1 MTDQPMFAYVSCA
14 EDKRIK
20 VYALDSQDGD
30 VRALQDIA
38 VPGEDGPSPSN
49 MPLAFSPDGRRLY
62 AAVRSSPYLS
72 TCFDVDPDS
81 GLLTLRSSTPLL
93 HPMAYIAVDASG
105 RCLLCASY
113 KAGKIA
119 VFPIGPDGDVAPLPG
134 TLIDDQPKAHCI
146 LSGKRAGTVFAT
158 VLERNKIVSWRLDTG
173 AGLLMPGER
182 TDTVARPGSGPRH
195 LTWHPALD
203 VLYAVNETAGS
214 VDAYRCGDA
223 GALQLLQTEALMP
236 DGFAGNARAADI
248 HVTKGGRFLYASVR
262 SAETITGFAV
272 DSATGRLSRLGCWQA
287 GGSPRSFGLSPD
299 GKWMIA
305 ALQDLGVADVYRVMD
320 DGMLEKRSRFET
332 GGNPSWVEITR
343 GGAC

>member
-1 MTDQPMFAYVSCA
+1 
-14 EDKRIK
+14 
-20 VYALDSQDGD
+20 
-30 VRALQDIA
+30 
-38 VPGEDGPSPSN
+38 
-49 MPLAFSPDGRRLY
+49 
-62 AAVRSSPYLS
+62 
-72 TCFDVDPDS
+72 
-81 GLLTLRSSTPLL
+81 
-93 HPMAYIAVDASG
+93 
-105 RCLLCASY
+105 
-113 KAGKIA
+113 
-119 VFPIGPDGDVAPLPG
+119 
-134 TLIDDQPKAHCI
+134 
-146 LSGKRAGTVFAT
+146 
-158 VLERNKIVSWRLDTG
+158 
-173 AGLLMPGER
+173 
-182 TDTVARPGSGPRH
+182 
-195 LTWHPALD
+195 
-203 VLYAVNETAGS
+203 
-214 VDAYRCGDA
+214 
-223 GALQLLQTEALMP
+223 MP